1 MHPARSLRRA
11 GIRRASAA
19 ILVRGSSGPIVADGI
34 AGGLIAAEETA
45 GDAGDSI
52 AEAGIAGATIITAT
66 GIIVGI
72 IMAGMHHNGV
82 LS

>member
-1 MHPARSLRRA
+1 MHLGRSFSRA
-11 GIRRASAA
+11 GIRRESAA
-19 ILVRGSSGPIVADGI
+19 ILVRGSSAPIVADGI
-34 AGGLIAAEETA
+34 AGGMIAAEETA
-45 GDAGDSI
+45 VDAGDSI

-72 IMAGMHHNGV
+72 ITAGMHPNGV